1 MPSIPFLCSNVKAM
15 KLPLENNIVVLGLLI
30 CTLALLFSAASS
42 NNKILKGIF
51 KFLPLLLLCYFIP
64 ALYNTSGLISA
75 EVSKPLYQM
84 ASRVLLPASLVLLCI
99 SIDLKAVIKLG
110 PKALIMFFTATLGV
124 IIGGPVALYL
134 VSLIE
139 PTLLGGDSPDALWR
153 GLSTISGSWIG
164 GGANQTAM
172 KEIAKVNDQQF
183 PLMLVVDVVVANIWM
198 AVLLFGAGISSFLD
212 KKLKADNSSVE
223 ELKLKIETYQSSVS
237 KVASFKD
244 LITIAAV
251 AFGAV
256 ALSHLLA
263 DILSPALT
271 NTIDTELAVNP
282 ESWMIYITSFG
293 SSFFW
298 LVVFATIIGVSL
310 SFTKFKQLEGVGA
323 SKIGSVFLYI
333 LVATIGMEMNILQM
347 VEKWSVFK
355 YLFLIGLI
363 WMLVHIIIL
372 IIVAKLIKA
381 PFFFVAVGSQANIG
395 GAASAPIV
403 ASAFSPALAP
413 VGVLLA
419 VLGYAVGTFSA
430 ILCMEIMRAI
440 S

>member
-1 MPSIPFLCSNVKAM
+1 M

-271 NTIDTELAVNP
+271 NTIDAELAVNP

>member
-1 MPSIPFLCSNVKAM
+1 M
-15 KLPLENNIVVLGLLI
+15 KLPLENNTVVLGLLI
-30 CTLALLFSAASS
+30 CTLALLFAAASS

-64 ALYNTSGLISA
+64 ALYNTTGLISA

-139 PTLLGGDSPDALWR
+139 PSLLGGDSPDALWR

-172 KEIAKVNDQQF
+172 KEIAEVNDQQF

-256 ALSHLLA
+256 AISHLLA
-263 DILSPALT
+263 DIFSPALT
-271 NTIDTELAVNP
+271 NAIDSELAVNP
-282 ESWMIYITSFG
+282 DSWMIYITSFG

-298 LVVFATIIGVSL
+298 LVVFATIFGVGL
-310 SFTKFKQLEGVGA
+310 SFTRFKQLEGVGA

-333 LVATIGMEMNILQM
+333 LVATIGMEMNILEM

-419 VLGYAVGTFSA
+419 VLGYAVGTFGA

>member
-1 MPSIPFLCSNVKAM
+1 M

-172 KEIAKVNDQQF
+172 KEIAEVNDQQF

>member
-1 MPSIPFLCSNVKAM
+1 M